1 MMSEQGGIG
10 TTIAPETTPR
20 VEQLMMG
27 EAHCGL
33 PKNQP
38 HSPDVVA
45 AFGKSSQP
53 DSLKLNYITESSST
67 PPYTHDQI
75 KEVEKN
81 VQKLIDEGKC
91 SGVYLNCLG
100 KNGQSVESAKAT
112 IVFLEKLVELIENKD
127 DDIAE
132 AISEAKKTIN
142 FANIE
147 GFSAVVVGNDGTVQV
162 ISEGE
167 SAVRVVRGGKVEL
180 IGDKLQKDDQLVL
193 CAKSEVE
200 GQDGGRLSDIIKTKT
215 GTKNIID
222 ALIEPPVNGKE
233 KVTGQAHGAAAGKA
247 EVVEVAAQA
256 KIDLPVVKV
265 GNSASAGVAM
275 ESTVKPAP
283 ESPLPVP
290 VPSRDKAT
298 VEAVGSKVR
307 IPPYYKD
314 DGEALSYDKARAKL
328 RVKESQLVGKQ
339 LESVNVDYMDKATDL
354 IAEAQLL
361 NPGVTITQIMDRLQ
375 NPGNYLTKTDAIFT
389 LTGKYTGKYLKH
401 ELLIL
406 ALELKQADGQ
416 RA

>member
-1 MMSEQGGIG
+1 MSEQGGIG

-53 DSLKLNYITESSST
+53 DSLKLNYITESSSA

-112 IVFLEKLVELIENKD
+112 IVFLEKLVELVENKG
-127 DDIAE
+127 DIAE

-200 GQDGGRLSDIIKTKT
+200 GQDGGRLGEIIK
-215 GTKNIID
+215 GTKDTKEVID
-222 ALIEPPVNGKE
+222 ALIEPPASE
-233 KVTGQAHGAAAGKA
+233 KDKLT
-247 EVVEVAAQA
+247 
-256 KIDLPVVKV
+256 PVI
-265 GNSASAGVAM
+265 SS
-275 ESTVKPAP
+275 
-283 ESPLPVP
+283 L
-290 VPSRDKAT
+290 PSREPLDPKKYSL
-298 VEAVGSKVR
+298 GPRCISVR
-307 IPPYYKD
+307 KGGTTSEQEQNYQTSRKRKD
-314 DGEALSYDKARAKL
+314 RNVITEDHNNITRIAL
-328 RVKESQLVGKQ
+328 
-339 LESVNVDYMDKATDL
+339 
-354 IAEAQLL
+354 
-361 NPGVTITQIMDRLQ
+361 
-375 NPGNYLTKTDAIFT
+375 
-389 LTGKYTGKYLKH
+389 
-401 ELLIL
+401 
-406 ALELKQADGQ
+406 AD
-416 RA
+416 